1 MPEQPH
7 SPASDGE
14 GRTSPAYPLSPST
27 AAAVEERR
35 KRKAADAA
43 AADTAVGGGGTTDA
57 ASFDGNSHGNSVVMP
72 AVQPEAGGAAV
83 ANHAEGESK
92 HNPVETQTAPAD
104 VLFAAVEKSCGKEKQ
119 KKRMRKKRKGKEAR
133 EHESRKHSKLALAAE
148 AKRAAA
154 AAKTAQLGMERARL
168 TVSALNSATTLA
180 PPSSPPNLMSGAS
193 IPILLSKNQHT
204 NHDGIT
210 EQSLS

>member
-43 AADTAVGGGGTTDA
+43 AADTAVGGGTTDA

-72 AVQPEAGGAAV
+72 AVQPEVGGAAV
-83 ANHAEGESK
+83 ANPAEGGSE
-92 HNPVETQTAPAD
+92 HNPGETQTAPAD
-104 VLFAAVEKSCGKEKQ
+104 VLSAAVEKSCGKEKQ
-119 KKRMRKKRKGKEAR
+119 KKRMRKKIKGKEAR

-180 PPSSPPNLMSGAS
+180 PPSSPPNLRS
-193 IPILLSKNQHT
+193 IYTTPFPLSHLSLRHLLLFHCN
-204 NHDGIT
+204 
-210 EQSLS
+210 L